1 MLSHRQEKLIKSL
14 HTGKGRE
21 SAKLWLVEGL
31 KCLESAGPAVQ
42 LRFGPED
49 SHHFTQF
56 TTTDT
61 PPSIAG
67 LAVAPQFQL
76 NDITTK
82 KTILVLDHL
91 QDPGNVGTI
100 IRLAKAF
107 NAGLILCECA
117 DPGNSKVIRSSAG
130 LVFTTP
136 WIIMSPQMISEWLA
150 GTDFIIYRLE
160 NKKGAEELN
169 TKSNK
174 FLSADKI
181 IIIVGSEGQGI
192 KLKVAGQAIAIRH
205 ESSVDSLNVAT
216 AVAIAL
222 FLCYQKNNNKL

>member
-1 MLSHRQEKLIKSL
+1 MLSQKQEKLIKSL
-14 HTGKGRE
+14 HTSKGRE
-21 SAKLWLVEGL
+21 KHKLWLVEGV
-31 KCLESAGPAVQ
+31 KCLESAGPAIQ
-42 LRFGPED
+42 LQFGPQD
-49 SHHFTQF
+49 SHHFAQLI
-56 TTTDT
+56 TTDT
-61 PPSIAG
+61 PPRVAG

-76 NDITTK
+76 KDIITK

-117 DPGNSKVIRSSAG
+117 DPGNAKVIRSSAG

-136 WIIMSPQMISEWLA
+136 WIIMSPQEVSEWLA
-150 GTDFIIYRLE
+150 ETDIIIYRLE
-160 NKKGAEELN
+160 NKQGAEELN
-169 TKSNK
+169 IKPSK

-205 ESSVDSLNVAT
+205 ESSVDSLNVAA

-222 FLCYQKNNNKL
+222 FLRYQKK